1 MNNDFDRG
9 IPYTC
14 WFRSWP
20 TGLRRRRCTYTSM
33 NTLPQSRHFAT
44 RGWLPAVA
52 SHSGTAPSRQSGTV
66 VGVGDGIDYGRHA
79 SVLRVGPA
87 PARRARAR
95 SSRRRGHGAAGG
107 ASGCVRRP
115 RAGGVDA
122 ALALSRL
129 PRRRQR
135 CAMPRSPVPST
146 CGTPPPRSTGR
157 FRTPPA
163 SGSSGLGVS
172 AEAIGLEPVVAAG
185 RSDGRCARR

>member
-1 MNNDFDRG
+1 MAARAA
-9 IPYTC
+9 
-14 WFRSWP
+14 
-20 TGLRRRRCTYTSM
+20 RRRCTNTST

-44 RGWLPAVA
+44 RGCGCLRWRPTAGRRRAGSRGSSGSRRRDRLPD
-52 SHSGTAPSRQSGTV
+52 TRLW
-66 VGVGDGIDYGRHA
+66 YGQ
-79 SVLRVGPA
+79 PA

-95 SSRRRGHGAAGG
+95 SSRRRSHGAAGG

-129 PRRRQR
+129 SRRRQR

-163 SGSSGLGVS
+163 SRQFWPRGGHRGHRPRTGNSGT
-172 AEAIGLEPVVAAG
+172 PP
-185 RSDGRCARR
+185 DGRCARR